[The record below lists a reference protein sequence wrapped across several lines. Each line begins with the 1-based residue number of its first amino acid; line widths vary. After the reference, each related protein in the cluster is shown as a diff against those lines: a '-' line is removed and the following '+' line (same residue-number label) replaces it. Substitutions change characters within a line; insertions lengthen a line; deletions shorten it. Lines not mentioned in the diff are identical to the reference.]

1 MKKTLHKS
9 LVLSTFIACSLH
21 AEELTIDTGINT
33 AQLHEDLSLDEMLTI
48 LSAGKLMALVYT
60 KPEVTVRLKALEMAL
75 DAAYEKAVI
84 AALAKNRSVD
94 ELMFKQIIL
103 RALYASLYKKVQQEV
118 TDHGTPEQE
127 IMFTQQLSPD
137 ELQKFFAK

>member
-1 MKKTLHKS
+1 MKQLLKS
-9 LVLSTFIACSLH
+9 LVLSTLLACSLY
-21 AEELTIDTGINT
+21 AEELKIDTGINT

-60 KPEVTVRLKALEMAL
+60 QPEITERLKALEMAL
-75 DAAYEKAVI
+75 DVAYEKAVI
-84 AALAKNRSVD
+84 AAHAHNRSVD
-94 ELMFKQIIL
+94 ELVFKQMIL
-103 RALYASLYKKVQQEV
+103 RALYASLYKKVQHDV
-118 TDHGTPEQE
+118 ADHGTPEQE